1 MFCIMIFI
9 KTNQCDIQEKLYRLQ
24 GICYMF
30 MKVLNRARRMGD
42 LIKTL
47 NREKLEPGAA
57 SCRNWQSRKL
67 GFREPELT
75 WRVESLYLIVSRR
88 RERER
93 EIGSAVDREQTSYGA
108 DISPVNSG
116 ALIRALSL

>member
-1 MFCIMIFI
+1 MIL
-9 KTNQCDIQEKLYRLQ
+9 TGNRHNSNQYYIQEKVLSIFCWVS
-24 GICYMF
+24 GNDMF
-30 MKVLNRARRMGD
+30 IESFESRSPDEWVD

-47 NREKLEPGAA
+47 NREKLEPGAV

-75 WRVESLYLIVSRR
+75 WRVESLYLIVRAGDE

-93 EIGSAVDREQTSYGA
+93 SAVTCS
-108 DISPVNSG
+108 
-116 ALIRALSL
+116 